1 MSAAEIKKTRTK
13 LISWIEQLSDPNVLD
28 FLNGIMQSNTEKDW
42 FDELSLKQQNHLNE
56 GLEDIK
62 NGKVMSSDQFWN
74 KLILV

>member
-28 FLNGIMQSNTEKDW
+28 FLDGIIQSNTKKDW

-74 KLILV
+74 NLILV